1 MAKNQSLRNL
11 ESFLT
16 ILRLVA
22 LYKMEFITRTKGSVK
37 ICYNG
42 YTYVKNKILTNG
54 NTYWECSERRSG
66 NGCKAKLRLDPA
78 NEILDTANE
87 HSHEPDPEHITLIKA
102 RAGMK
107 RAAKGTDAST
117 NNILTRKLQGLS
129 QAELVRFPK
138 AGIIGLLVCSRN
150 RTHQF
155 GNLLRY

>member
-22 LYKMEFITRTKGSVK
+22 LYKMEFITSTKGSVE

-78 NEILDTANE
+78 NEILNAANE

-107 RAAKGTDAST
+107 RAAKDTDAST
-117 NNILTRKLQGLS
+117 NNILTRKL
-129 QAELVRFPK
+129 
-138 AGIIGLLVCSRN
+138 
-150 RTHQF
+150 
-155 GNLLRY
+155 

>member
-1 MAKNQSLRNL
+1 M
-11 ESFLT
+11 
-16 ILRLVA
+16 
-22 LYKMEFITRTKGSVK
+22 
-37 ICYNG
+37 
-42 YTYVKNKILTNG
+42 
-54 NTYWECSERRSG
+54 
-66 NGCKAKLRLDPA
+66 RLDPA